1 MNEGVLSNKP
11 NFQTDVRNISQ
22 NSGDNTHGVQ
32 SAARA
37 IVDVASSLPPREK
50 NPPKIFSCLLEHI
63 TETTGAVSVAT
74 PLIALT
80 DIGSTYLWQFA
91 EAGRPIYASES
102 MDNRGL
108 VAAASFI
115 GLNKLY
121 TLFRSY
127 SNEKIGITDNTR
139 ERYKIIHDAMIT
151 AAFSGIVS
159 GIFYSFTGHHL
170 DKILTGGSN
179 AFLIGFV
186 TGPFM
191 GLAVDSYKRL
201 FGIPSLTRRRIFYNE
216 INAISPIKRKTLG
229 ALITGT
235 SIYAT
240 SCIYSYLPY
249 EFHHDTPLRKEPIK
263 SESFSLE

>member
-1 MNEGVLSNKP
+1 
-11 NFQTDVRNISQ
+11 
-22 NSGDNTHGVQ
+22 
-32 SAARA
+32 
-37 IVDVASSLPPREK
+37 
-50 NPPKIFSCLLEHI
+50 
-63 TETTGAVSVAT
+63 
-74 PLIALT
+74 
-80 DIGSTYLWQFA
+80 
-91 EAGRPIYASES
+91 
-102 MDNRGL
+102 
-108 VAAASFI
+108 
-115 GLNKLY
+115 
-121 TLFRSY
+121 
-127 SNEKIGITDNTR
+127 
-139 ERYKIIHDAMIT
+139 MIT

-263 SESFSLE
+263 SESFSLESKVNSPIGFFYNGNFQDIDNCIVYSLRSGSSL